1 MGESAACLVRS
12 FSQPSPTSGEEKKGN
27 PIQRALTASVSFG
40 RFMSESLDWEKWS
53 AFTNNR
59 YLEEVEK
66 YSKPGSVAEKKAY
79 FEAHFKRRRAAA
91 LLEQQ
96 NAAACT
102 VSEKANTEDNS
113 SLDLGRAQRDCYVI
127 NENAKEEETQSS
139 DPVVPSGQ
147 SGNCD
152 TSAERTLENTEP
164 GGTEKA
170 MELLAVMGSSL
181 ELTNHL
187 DVVSEKEDK
196 ACTKDDSAI
205 RNLASDENT
214 PDVSSTKLLNKGRCP
229 PSVKPMVPVQ
239 LKNSDKSPE
248 SKNNAMDSS
257 NKRRSYRTSLNVSI
271 NFTSCSDETQKDIS
285 SCLPKIENSKI
296 TRAPAK
302 KYKNSVLPQTS
313 TRASVNIFKD
323 YSAAPLA
330 ENKRAVRP
338 RVDSITEAKAA
349 DEKAQLPSSNYSKS
363 SNLFGNKAR
372 ISTVPSTFTFKSEE
386 RAVKRREFFQMLEQ
400 KEKLKETGKN
410 QTHAKPQVTRRSND
424 KDSHNSTALETAKV
438 AEVAP
443 LRNITKK
450 IPTGRTCFP
459 RIEERAAAFKV
470 QDSNII
476 RPPWRLSAKSEV
488 SKDFTAK
495 NGRLPCHSAKCLPKK
510 NMNENASPNVQ
521 L

>member
-1 MGESAACLVRS
+1 MLSVLL
-12 FSQPSPTSGEEKKGN
+12 QGN

-113 SLDLGRAQRDCYVI
+113 SLDLGRSQRDCYVI

-196 ACTKDDSAI
+196 ACTKVCS
-205 RNLASDENT
+205 
-214 PDVSSTKLLNKGRCP
+214 KLFCI
-229 PSVKPMVPVQ
+229 
-239 LKNSDKSPE
+239 
-248 SKNNAMDSS
+248 
-257 NKRRSYRTSLNVSI
+257 YNVS
-271 NFTSCSDETQKDIS
+271 
-285 SCLPKIENSKI
+285 
-296 TRAPAK
+296 
-302 KYKNSVLPQTS
+302 
-313 TRASVNIFKD
+313 
-323 YSAAPLA
+323 
-330 ENKRAVRP
+330 
-338 RVDSITEAKAA
+338 
-349 DEKAQLPSSNYSKS
+349 
-363 SNLFGNKAR
+363 
-372 ISTVPSTFTFKSEE
+372 
-386 RAVKRREFFQMLEQ
+386 
-400 KEKLKETGKN
+400 
-410 QTHAKPQVTRRSND
+410 
-424 KDSHNSTALETAKV
+424 
-438 AEVAP
+438 
-443 LRNITKK
+443 
-450 IPTGRTCFP
+450 
-459 RIEERAAAFKV
+459 
-470 QDSNII
+470 
-476 RPPWRLSAKSEV
+476 
-488 SKDFTAK
+488 
-495 NGRLPCHSAKCLPKK
+495 
-510 NMNENASPNVQ
+510 
-521 L
+521 